1 MNAADTFETQAAP
14 FLVRHRRAITVG
26 ALAVLALLFALH
38 AHHWHFPHRPLA
50 AVGEWPLLAGA
61 IVAGAAL
68 AFALTARWPHLASAR
83 LAVGALAA
91 IAGFVVLRSAD
102 PFAGRRSWL
111 YAPASCDFTVEFPR
125 RPLII
130 GGELRLG
137 GGQTATVTR
146 ALDVDVGDA
155 AAFSAECVT
164 LDRAP
169 SDAAKRAVLE
179 AVEAQ
184 LKAAAARVKLRIE
197 RVARTDDATIALSG
211 LNDDGRTETNDVIV
225 KRGEARA
232 ILGPSSILVLW
243 ARTTAR
249 EHVPSAADPPS
260 FFASVTQRKSV
271 AYGQSR

>member
-1 MNAADTFETQAAP
+1 MGATGTSETRAAP
-14 FLVRHRRAITVG
+14 FLVRHRRGIAVG
-26 ALAVLALLFALH
+26 ALAILALLFALH
-38 AHHWHFPHRPLA
+38 AHHWHFPHRPLGA
-50 AVGEWPLLAGA
+50 FGEWPLLAGA
-61 IVAGAAL
+61 IAAGAAL
-68 AFALTARWPHLASAR
+68 AFALTARWPRFASAR
-83 LAVGALAA
+83 FAVGALAA
-91 IAGFVVLRSAD
+91 VVAFVALRSAD

-164 LDRAP
+164 LDRAL

-179 AVEAQ
+179 AVESQ
-184 LKAAAARVKLRIE
+184 LEAAATRVKLRIE
-197 RVARTDDATIALSG
+197 RVARIDGAMIALSG

-243 ARTTAR
+243 AWTTAR
-249 EHVPSAADPPS
+249 ASVPSTADPRS